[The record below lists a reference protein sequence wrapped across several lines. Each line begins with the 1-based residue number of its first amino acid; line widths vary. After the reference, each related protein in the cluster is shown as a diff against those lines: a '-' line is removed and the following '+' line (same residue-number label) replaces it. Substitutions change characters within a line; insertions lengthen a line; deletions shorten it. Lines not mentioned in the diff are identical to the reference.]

1 MKPLYLLL
9 LVIACGGRAAAQT
22 SDPIPVYV
30 GHDRLAPFG
39 GLYAITGQYVPL
51 YVAGDTTT
59 AALHLVQGE
68 RVRVMAVGQRWVQVT
83 YKYRNYFIQRPFV
96 TLPDDLKEVP
106 DSVAVP
112 RDATTGLIRYV
123 GDVTVPGSSQAELMG
138 RAKVWFATNFRTEEV
153 LQVQDAATGAL
164 VGKAFSEVFIHSPEP
179 NLHRLDYTI
188 QITCFDGRYRY
199 AISTFGFG
207 TYLGTYSGNTGFAA
221 EKVVFDTK
229 LNGRQRPLIRQY
241 KAELYRVARQV
252 QQQLRT
258 FMDKPVGS

>member
-1 MKPLYLLL
+1 MKPLYLFLL
-9 LVIACGGRAAAQT
+9 AFACGGRAAAQIP
-22 SDPIPVYV
+22 DPVPVYM
-30 GHDRLAPFG
+30 GHDRLAPFS
-39 GLYAITGQYVPL
+39 GLYAVTGQYVPL
-51 YVAGDTTT
+51 YPPGDTT
-59 AALHLVQGE
+59 AAVLHLVQGE
-68 RVRVMAVGQRWVQVT
+68 RVRVKAVGQRWVQIT
-83 YKYRNYFIQRPFV
+83 RKYKNYFISRQFI
-96 TLPDDLKEVP
+96 TLPNDLKEIP

-112 RDATTGLIRYV
+112 RDATTGLIRYS
-123 GDVTVPGSSQAELMG
+123 GDVPAPGRSQAELMG

-188 QITCFDGRYRY
+188 QITCSDGRYRY

-207 TYLGTYSGNTGFAA
+207 TYLSIYSGNTGSAA
-221 EKVVFDTK
+221 EKLVFTTK
-229 LNGRQRPLIRQY
+229 VNGQQRPLIRQY

-258 FMDKPVGS
+258 AMDKPVGS